1 MKLYKIILPIPE
13 HNFFYYSSEYPLMA
27 GMRVEVSFGRRVIW
41 GIVLGEDNLDNPP
54 YKVKNIERHLDET
67 PYFTANDLKF
77 LLSMSSYYGYCL
89 GSTLNGII
97 SNKIL
102 GGVQDTFKK
111 NMLQKSKL
119 AFLSEDQASV
129 FYKIIRKIHDGYNC
143 FLLHGITGSGK
154 TEIYLEIIK
163 EIIKK
168 DKQVFYIVP
177 EISLTPQLVQR
188 VSERLGFNVAL
199 YHSRLSPKKRLSV
212 AEGIKNGKIH
222 LVVGARSL
230 LFLPSND
237 LGLIIV
243 DEEHEPSFKQDE
255 IPCYNLRDM
264 AVLKGSIFKVPVI
277 LGSATPSM
285 ESFYNSK
292 TGKYHYIKLNRR
304 YHHEGVQKTEI
315 IDLKNEQLID
325 GILSLKLYDAVFDKI
340 KNNEQVIIF
349 INRKGYSSQLI
360 CKKCGKTLSCLNCS
374 VAMTYYK
381 SDESARCHYCGSLA
395 KPFVCECGSNDFINF
410 GAGTEKAY
418 DTFNNFF
425 PRLVLK
431 LDADNVTSDKKVENI
446 LNDFKSGKYKILVGT
461 QLISKGLNFPDVTLV
476 GVLNIDNIFSIPDF
490 RNSEKAYQLLT
501 QISGRG
507 GRFNKDSKVI
517 IQTFNPDMPLFSIIG
532 KDEFYDYELN
542 NRKLLH
548 YPPFSRMV
556 RFIFSHSKENVAKS
570 ISKSVEQKL
579 KKHSDLEVLGSAPA
593 PVYKI
598 KNRYR
603 FHIIVK
609 TNRISLIAKSIEI
622 SKKEVEDSK
631 VNTLKLKIDVDP
643 YFFM

>member
-1 MKLYKIILPIPE
+1 MKLYKIILPIPK
-13 HNFFYYSSEYPLMA
+13 HNFFYYSSESPLIA
-27 GMRVEVSFGRRVIW
+27 GMRVEVSFGRRVLW
-41 GIVLGEDNLDNPP
+41 GIVLGEDNIDNPP
-54 YKVKNIERHLDET
+54 YKVKNIQKHLDET
-67 PYFTANDLKF
+67 PYFTADDLKF
-77 LLSMSSYYGYCL
+77 LLSISSYYGYCL

-102 GGVQDTFKK
+102 GGEQDTFKK
-111 NMLQKSKL
+111 NMLKRSKL

-129 FYKIIRKIHDGYNC
+129 FYKIMRKIHDGYNC
-143 FLLHGITGSGK
+143 FLLHGVTGSGK
-154 TEIYLEIIK
+154 TEIYLEVIK

-177 EISLTPQLVQR
+177 EISLTPQLVRR
-188 VSERLGFNVAL
+188 VSERLGFNAVV
-199 YHSRLSPKKRLSV
+199 YHSRLSPKKRATV

-222 LVVGARSL
+222 LAVGARSL
-230 LFLPSND
+230 LFLPSNN

-304 YHHEGVQKTEI
+304 YHNEGVQKTEI

-325 GILSLKLYDAVFDKI
+325 GILSLKLYDAVFEKI

-360 CKKCGKTLSCLNCS
+360 CKKCGKTLNCLNCS

-395 KPFVCECGSNDFINF
+395 KKFVCECGSNDFINF
-410 GAGTEKAY
+410 GAGTEKVY

-425 PRLVLK
+425 PGLVLK
-431 LDADNVTSDKKVENI
+431 LDADNVTSTKKVENI

-476 GVLNIDNIFSIPDF
+476 GILNIDNIFSIPDF
-490 RNSEKAYQLLT
+490 RNNEKAYQLLT

-542 NRKLLH
+542 NRKLLN

-570 ISKSVEQKL
+570 VSKSVEQKL
-579 KKHSDLEVLGSAPA
+579 KRHSGLKVLGSAPA

-609 TNRISLIAKSIEI
+609 TDKISLIAESIDI
-622 SKKEVEDSK
+622 CKKESESSK
-631 VNTLKLKIDVDP
+631 IGTLELKIDVDP

>member
-1 MKLYKIILPIPE
+1 MKLYKIILPIPK
-13 HNFFYYSSEYPLMA
+13 HNFFYYSSEYPLIA
-27 GMRVEVSFGRRVIW
+27 GMRVEVSFGRRVLW
-41 GIVLGEDNLDNPP
+41 GIVLGEDNIDNPP
-54 YKVKNIERHLDET
+54 YKVKNIEKYLDET
-67 PYFTANDLKF
+67 PYLTANDLKF
-77 LLSMSSYYGYCL
+77 LLSISSYYGYCL

-102 GGVQDTFKK
+102 GGAQDTFKK
-111 NMLQKSKL
+111 NMLQKSEL

-129 FYKIIRKIHDGYNC
+129 FYKIIKKIHDGYSC

-154 TEIYLEIIK
+154 TEIYLEVIK

-168 DKQVFYIVP
+168 DKQVLYIVP
-177 EISLTPQLVQR
+177 EISLTPQLVRR

-230 LFLPSND
+230 LFLPSNN

-264 AVLKGSIFKVPVI
+264 AVLKGSILKIPVL

-292 TGKYHYIKLNRR
+292 TGKYNYIKLNRR

-360 CKKCGKTLSCLNCS
+360 CKKCGKTLICLNCS

-395 KPFVCECGSNDFINF
+395 KQFVCECGSNDFINF

-425 PRLVLK
+425 PGLVLK
-431 LDADNVTSDKKVENI
+431 LDADNVTSVKKIENI

-476 GVLNIDNIFSIPDF
+476 GILNIDNIFSIPDF

-542 NRKLLH
+542 NRKLLN

-556 RFIFSHSKENVAKS
+556 RFIFSHAKENVAKS
-570 ISKSVEQKL
+570 ISKSVEQQL
-579 KKHSDLEVLGSAPA
+579 KRHSDLEVLGSAPA

-609 TNRISLIAKSIEI
+609 TNKISLIAKSIEI
-622 SKKEVEDSK
+622 SKKEVEASE
-631 VNTLKLKIDVDP
+631 VATLKLKIDVDP